1 MNDIISRLEDAYFT
15 RGGEYIRDA
24 IREIENRNKRIA
36 ALECKVLL
44 LETRATLAKEVKPE
58 WTKVTLILSEP
69 QILKTLELISR
80 DTVIASG
87 ESEYIPIGEIVHRAA
102 EHIKFLREQIKDL
115 EAWRFG
121 G

>member
-1 MNDIISRLEDAYFT
+1 MSDIISRLEDAYFT

-58 WTKVTLILSEP
+58 
-69 QILKTLELISR
+69 
-80 DTVIASG
+80 
-87 ESEYIPIGEIVHRAA
+87 
-102 EHIKFLREQIKDL
+102 
-115 EAWRFG
+115 
-121 G
+121 

>member
-1 MNDIISRLEDAYFT
+1 MKTEE
-15 RGGEYIRDA
+15 G
-24 IREIENRNKRIA
+24 
-36 ALECKVLL
+36 
-44 LETRATLAKEVKPE
+44 
-58 WTKVTLILSEP
+58 
-69 QILKTLELISR
+69 ILKALELISR